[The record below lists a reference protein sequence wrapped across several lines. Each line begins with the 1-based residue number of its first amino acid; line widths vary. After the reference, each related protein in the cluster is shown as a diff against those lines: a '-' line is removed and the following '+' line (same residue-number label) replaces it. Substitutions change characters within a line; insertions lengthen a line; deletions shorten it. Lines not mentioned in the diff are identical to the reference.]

1 MLPVKTQNVHSKSL
15 QLSQLPLVNA
25 WPVASQWFV
34 IPCLLNANALERRKK
49 LHVNVCHAV
58 QGWHLGPACLLNSTA
73 RLLKWPS
80 STPRS
85 AHCCLQPCQYSQE
98 QAPTRT
104 LHNHQ
109 QQQEALQ
116 IPSSSLLKAL
126 LSKADLHVTNAM
138 LMRLARNIIFCL
150 IALHIAPIRASHAN
164 LFQCAC
170 SVSDFFDS

>member
-1 MLPVKTQNVHSKSL
+1 MSKSLCCLSKLRTCTSKSL

-25 WPVASQWFV
+25 WPVASQWFG

-109 QQQEALQ
+109 QQQGALQ
-116 IPSSSLLKAL
+116 FPSSSLLKAL
-126 LSKADLHVTNAM
+126 LEG
-138 LMRLARNIIFCL
+138 RLARDKCHADETL
-150 IALHIAPIRASHAN
+150 PSVLPITGLSRQAR
-164 LFQCAC
+164 
-170 SVSDFFDS
+170 